1 MAADYEKLGLFY
13 LGKRYDLARN
23 TRQPDLILYDSRD
36 LLTHA
41 VVLGMTGSGKTGLGI
56 TLLEEAAI
64 DGVPVLAIDPKGD
77 LTNLLLT
84 FPNLLPSDF
93 APWVDEAEASRQQM
107 TVDAYAAETANRWK
121 TGLAEW
127 DQDGSRI
134 TRLREAAEVRVFTP
148 GSRAGTPLAVLGQM
162 SQSRHETAEDTQ
174 ARIVATAAGLLGLV
188 GITDVQPHSREQ
200 ALLSAILQ
208 SRPAD
213 SDTDLA
219 WLVQQIQRPGFER
232 VGVLDLETFYPAR
245 DRQDLALR
253 FNSVLAAP
261 GFELWSTGEPMQ
273 AGSLL
278 FTPEGRPR
286 IAIISIAHL
295 DEPQRMLVVSLALNA
310 VLQWTRRQTGTGSL
324 RALVYMDEV
333 AGYLPP
339 VANPP
344 SKAPILTLLK
354 QARAYG
360 VGLTLATQNPVDLDY
375 KALSNIGTWFLGKL
389 QTERDKARV
398 LDGLESLGGG
408 LDRQTIDRALSTL
421 RGRVFLMHNVH
432 ESGPVAFETRWALSY
447 LRGPMSR
454 DDLQRFTSSQS
465 TQPGPTPAATAPANQ
480 LSAKPAVP
488 AGIREYFIKGDANT
502 SAYRP
507 VLYGAARIHYTD
519 ARRGVDVVRSLQAAV
534 PFSEGAIPIDWQS
547 ADDSVE
553 PPDSLVDPKA
563 IPTAT
568 YATLPK
574 AALDPKRYVDWSR
587 DFADWIVQ
595 SQPLKLFSA
604 PSLKLMSEPGESERD
619 FRIRSQQAA
628 REARDGAVETLR
640 ARFAPKV
647 TRLEEQKR
655 KAQEVVDREQAQ
667 VGQQKLQTAVSL
679 GATMLGALMGRR
691 TVSLSTLGR
700 ATTAARGVG
709 RSMKEAQDVERAQV
723 KLQEVDTEIAAL
735 NAELE
740 QQIAAVE
747 RTADVN
753 APLDV
758 IEIRPKRGNVDI
770 RLVALA
776 WRPLVGQRSSVK
788 GQT

>member
-13 LGKRYDLARN
+13 LGKQYDLGSS
-23 TRQPDLILYDSRD
+23 TRLADLVLYDSRD

-41 VVLGMTGSGKTGLGI
+41 VILGMTGSGKTGLGI
-56 TLLEEAAI
+56 SLLEEAAI

-77 LTNLLLT
+77 LANLLLT
-84 FPNLLPSDF
+84 FPQLQPSDF
-93 APWVDEAEASRQQM
+93 APWVDAAEASRRQM
-107 TVDAYAAETANRWK
+107 TVDAFAADLATRWK

-134 TRLREAAEVRVFTP
+134 ARLREAAEVRVYTP
-148 GSRAGTPLAVLGQM
+148 GSQAGTPLAILGQI
-162 SQSRHETAEDTQ
+162 SQSRHETAEDAQ
-174 ARIVATAAGLLGLV
+174 ARIAATAAGLLGLV
-188 GITDVQPHSREQ
+188 GMTEVQAHSREQ

-208 SRPAD
+208 HRPAD
-213 SDTDLA
+213 AGGDLA
-219 WLVQQIQRPGFER
+219 WLVQQIQRPSFER
-232 VGVLDLETFYPAR
+232 VGVLDLETFFPAS
-245 DRQDLALR
+245 DRQELALK

-261 GFELWSTGEPMQ
+261 GFELWSTGEPLQ

-295 DEPQRMLVVSLALNA
+295 DDAQRMLVVSLTLNA

-344 SKAPILTLLK
+344 SKAPLLTLLK

-360 VGLTLATQNPVDLDY
+360 VGITLATQNPVDLDY

-398 LDGLESLGGG
+398 LDGLESVAGG

-432 ESGPVAFETRWALSY
+432 ESGPVAIETRWALSY
-447 LRGPMSR
+447 LRGPMGR
-454 DDLQRFTSSQS
+454 EELQRLKSPQSEPQPTTS
-465 TQPGPTPAATAPANQ
+465 AAAQNP
-480 LSAKPAVP
+480 SSKPAVP
-488 AGIREYFIKGDANT
+488 AGVREYFLKGSGT
-502 SAYRP
+502 PSGAYRP

-534 PFSEGAIPIDWQS
+534 PFAEGPIPIDWDR
-547 ADDSVE
+547 ADGAVE
-553 PPDSLVDPKA
+553 PPDSLVEHKA
-563 IPTAT
+563 APAAT
-568 YATLPK
+568 YAALP
-574 AALDPKRYVDWSR
+574 AAAVDPKRYVEWSR

-595 SQPLKLFSA
+595 SQPLKLFSVPA
-604 PSLKLMSEPGESERD
+604 LKLLSEPGESERD
-619 FRIRSQQAA
+619 FRIRTQQAT
-628 REARDGAVETLR
+628 RELRDAAVETLR

-647 TRLEEQKR
+647 ARLTEKKR
-655 KAQEVVDREQAQ
+655 KAEEVLGREQQQ

-679 GATMLGALMGRR
+679 GATMLGALMGRKSV
-691 TVSLSTLGR
+691 TLSTLGR
-700 ATTAARGVG
+700 ATTAARGVS
-709 RSMKEAQDVERAQV
+709 RSMKEAQDVERAQARI
-723 KLQEVDTEIAAL
+723 QEVEAEIATLNADLEREIAAL
-735 NAELE
+735 DPASGANA
-740 QQIAAVE
+740 A
-747 RTADVN
+747 
-753 APLDV
+753 LDV
-758 IEIRPKRGNVDI
+758 IEIKPKRGNVDI

-776 WRPLVGQRSSVK
+776 WQPVI
-788 GQT
+788 

>member
-13 LGKRYDLARN
+13 LGKRYDLASN
-23 TRQPDLILYDSRD
+23 TRLPDLVLYDSRD

-41 VVLGMTGSGKTGLGI
+41 VILGMTGSGKTGLGI
-56 TLLEEAAI
+56 SLLEEAAI

-84 FPNLLPSDF
+84 FPNLSPSDF
-93 APWVDEAEASRQQM
+93 APWVDPAEASRQQM
-107 TVDAYAAETANRWK
+107 TVDAYAGETAKRW
-121 TGLAEW
+121 TSGLAEW

-134 TRLREAAEVRVFTP
+134 ARLREAADVRVYTP
-148 GSRAGTPLAVLGQM
+148 GSRAGTPLAVLGNTG
-162 SQSRHETAEDTQ
+162 QSRHETTEDAH
-174 ARIVATAAGLLGLV
+174 ARIAATASGLLGLV

-232 VGVLDLETFYPAR
+232 VGILDLETFFPAR

-261 GFELWSTGEPMQ
+261 GFELWSTGDPLQ
-273 AGSLL
+273 AASLL

-333 AGYLPP
+333 SGYLPP

-360 VGLTLATQNPVDLDY
+360 VGITLATQNPVDLDY

-398 LDGLESLGGG
+398 LDGLESLSGG
-408 LDRQTIDRALSTL
+408 LDRQTVDRSLSTL

-432 ESGPVAFETRWALSY
+432 ESGPVALETRWALSY

-454 DDLQRFTSSQS
+454 DELQRFSAPQS
-465 TQPGPTPAATAPANQ
+465 APQATTAAAQAAANQ
-480 LSAKPAVP
+480 PSSKPAVP
-488 AGIREYFIKGDANT
+488 AGVREYFMKGDGGT

-519 ARRGVDVVRSLQAAV
+519 ARRSVDVVRSLQAAV
-534 PFSEGAIPIDWQS
+534 PFSEGAIPIDWQG
-547 ADDSVE
+547 ADGSVE
-553 PPDSLVDPKA
+553 PPDSLIEPKT
-563 IPTAT
+563 IPTAR
-568 YATLPK
+568 YGTLPK
-574 AALDPKRYVDWSR
+574 AAVDPKRYIDWSR
-587 DFADWIVQ
+587 DFADWILQ
-595 SQPLKLFSA
+595 SQTLKLFSA

-619 FRIRSQQAA
+619 FRIRTQQAA

-647 TRLEEQKR
+647 TRLEEKKR

-679 GATMLGALMGRR
+679 GATMLGALMGRKAV
-691 TVSLSTLGR
+691 TLSTLGR
-700 ATTAARGVG
+700 ATTAARGVS
-709 RSMKEAQDVERAQV
+709 RSMKEAQDVERAHV
-723 KLQEVDTEIAAL
+723 KLQEVETEIGAL
-735 NAELE
+735 NTELE
-740 QQIAAVE
+740 REIAAVE

-758 IEIRPKRGNVDI
+758 IEIKPKRGNVDI

-776 WRPLVGQRSSVK
+776 WQPIRQVAEQRNE
-788 GQT
+788 

>member
-1 MAADYEKLGLFY
+1 MTSDYEKLGLFY
-13 LGKRYDLARN
+13 LGRQYDLASSSRLA
-23 TRQPDLILYDSRD
+23 DLVLYDSRD

-41 VVLGMTGSGKTGLGI
+41 VILGMTGSGKTGLGVA
-56 TLLEEAAI
+56 LLEEAAI

-84 FPNLLPSDF
+84 FPQLLPSDF
-93 APWVDEAEASRQQM
+93 APWVDEAEASRRGM
-107 TVDAYAAETANRWK
+107 TVDAYAADLASRWK

-134 TRLREAAEVRVFTP
+134 ARLRDAAEVRVYTP
-148 GSRAGTPLAVLGQM
+148 GSQAGTPLAILGHI
-162 SQSRHETAEDTQ
+162 SHSRHETAEDAQ
-174 ARIVATAAGLLGLV
+174 ARITATAAGLLGLI
-188 GITDVQPHSREQ
+188 GITEVQAHSREQ

-208 SRPAD
+208 ARPAD
-213 SDTDLA
+213 VEGDLA
-219 WLVQQIQRPGFER
+219 WLVHQIQRPSFER
-232 VGVLDLETFYPAR
+232 VGVLDLETFFPAD
-245 DRQDLALR
+245 DRQELALK

-261 GFELWSTGEPMQ
+261 GFELWSTGQPLQ

-295 DEPQRMLVVSLALNA
+295 DDAQRMLVVSLTLNA

-333 AGYLPP
+333 SGYLPP

-344 SKAPILTLLK
+344 SKAPLLTLLK

-360 VGLTLATQNPVDLDY
+360 VGVTLATQNPVDLDY

-398 LDGLESLGGG
+398 LEGLESVAGG

-432 ESGPVAFETRWALSY
+432 ESGPVAIETRWALSY
-447 LRGPMSR
+447 LRGPMGR
-454 DDLQRFTSSQS
+454 DELQRLKSPESGPAPDRTAVAAQNPSS
-465 TQPGPTPAATAPANQ
+465 
-480 LSAKPAVP
+480 KPAVP
-488 AGIREYFIKGDANT
+488 AGVREYFLKGSGTPAT
-502 SAYRP
+502 AYRP

-519 ARRGVDVVRSLQAAV
+519 ARRGVDVVRSLQAAA
-534 PFSEGAIPIDWQS
+534 PFAEGPIPIDWER
-547 ADDSVE
+547 ADGAVE
-553 PPDSLVDPKA
+553 GPDSLVEPKTA
-563 IPTAT
+563 PPAT
-568 YATLPK
+568 YGALPA
-574 AALDPKRYVDWSR
+574 AALDPKRYVEWSR

-595 SQPLKLFSA
+595 SQPLKLFSVPA
-604 PSLKLMSEPGESERD
+604 LKLLSEPGESERD
-619 FRIRSQQAA
+619 FRIRTQQAT
-628 REARDGAVETLR
+628 RELRDGAVETLR

-647 TRLEEQKR
+647 TRLTDKRR
-655 KAQEVVDREQAQ
+655 KAQEMLEREQQQ
-667 VGQQKLQTAVSL
+667 VGQQQLQTAVSL

-691 TVSLSTLGR
+691 SATLSTLGR

-723 KLQEVDTEIAAL
+723 RLQEVDAEIAAL
-735 NAELE
+735 NADLE
-740 QQIAAVE
+740 REIATLEHA
-747 RTADVN
+747 ADAN
-753 APLDV
+753 AALDV
-758 IEIRPKRGNVDI
+758 IEIKPKRGNVDI

-776 WRPLVGQRSSVK
+776 WQPHN
-788 GQT
+788 T